1 MGIRWTQI
9 VVFEGI
15 KEALY
20 EVLNIHGCERKA
32 SCPSRG
38 FKKWKTKPL
47 HSKGT
52 NHFHKYIPIHTEEY
66 DLLLVTL
73 SHSVPGEIKSR
84 FKSICCWYFDV
95 FSPTGS

>member
-52 NHFHKYIPIHTEEY
+52 NHFHKNIPIRTEENPY
-66 DLLLVTL
+66 INIYQSASGDTE
-73 SHSVPGEIKSR
+73 SFFSR
-84 FKSICCWYFDV
+84 
-95 FSPTGS
+95 